1 MELINCGAHPTNLTL
16 SASLD
21 ANVTHLHHGP
31 PKLHV
36 EVQRLQASDAQEPLH
51 VAPGGG
57 IFPQL
62 LILLQYSTP
71 ILQVFGQS
79 LLAIQRLVD
88 LNEQEQFYMAK
99 MPYVFAR
106 GSLMYVMVCTRLNIA
121 HAVGV
126 MSRYMSNM
134 SKQH

>member
-1 MELINCGAHPTNLTL
+1 
-16 SASLD
+16 
-21 ANVTHLHHGP
+21 
-31 PKLHV
+31 
-36 EVQRLQASDAQEPLH
+36 
-51 VAPGGG
+51 
-57 IFPQL
+57 
-62 LILLQYSTP
+62 
-71 ILQVFGQS
+71 
-79 LLAIQRLVD
+79 
-88 LNEQEQFYMAK
+88 MAK